1 MFDMVATLLKN
12 PLFASNTGDL
22 GAMLGV
28 VQQIASQ
35 GGGDP
40 ATTQALLGIV
50 GRYLQTG
57 LQAHQQANGADETQA
72 LVDRLGGTEP
82 NAEAISALL
91 DAPQVEQMIGEIES
105 RTGIPA
111 GTIEPLLPMAAP
123 LVLNFL
129 KSNEQGNSLLSG
141 YLDQDADGDIDL
153 SDLMGLAM
161 KYINR

>member
-12 PLFASNTGDL
+12 PLFANNTGDL
-22 GAMLGV
+22 GAMLNV
-28 VQQIASQ
+28 VQQIAGQ
-35 GGGDP
+35 GGVDLT
-40 ATTQALLGIV
+40 TTQTLLGIV
-50 GRYLQTG
+50 GQHLQAG
-57 LQAHQQANGADETQA
+57 LQAHQQANGLEITQA
-72 LVDRLGGTEP
+72 LVDQLGGTEP

-111 GTIEPLLPMAAP
+111 GTIEPLLPMAVP
-123 LVLNFL
+123 LILNFL
-129 KSNEQGNSLLSG
+129 KSNEQGNSLLNG